1 MKHGKRRTHRTHRTH
16 RTAWLAATAAV
27 SCVLLTAGPA
37 AAEKGVGGG
46 TPAATP
52 EVSGGQE
59 GGSLLA
65 SAGGIVYDR
74 SKNGSGPRTGAIAPT
89 GTYKPPPCWYGPTYT
104 PAEFK
109 KEREA
114 VWSVDSTG
122 YEWDAKQRKKYVEG
136 EPYKDFN
143 MDKAGKGYWWTSFP
157 NKSYPPGWD
166 SCDKETFWV
175 DKGDPPPADA
185 PEAID
190 PEILAKLA
198 LAEIRV
204 PGTKVSLAPEATTK
218 VNLPT
223 WAWLDGAEFK
233 PVSVTASVPVLDI
246 EATTTAEP
254 VSLRIDPGTPDAETY
269 PASGVCDLTKQ
280 GIGEPYA
287 KGKSKETPPCG
298 VKYLRSSGKGSFP
311 LKATVTWKIHWV
323 GTGVNGEQ
331 ALPDGEFGADQDVV
345 VEEIQAI
352 NR

>member
-1 MKHGKRRTHRTHRTH
+1 MRRTRPLI
-16 RTAWLAATAAV
+16 AAGALALAATLLVPGAA
-27 SCVLLTAGPA
+27 SARTGH
-37 AAEKGVGGG
+37 GG
-46 TPAATP
+46 TANGDAKGPT
-52 EVSGGQE
+52 EDGGD
-59 GGSLLA
+59 GSLLA

-74 SKNGSGPRTGAIAPT
+74 SKNGSGPRTGAVAPT

-104 PAEFK
+104 PAQFK

-114 VWSVDSTG
+114 VWAVDSTG

-143 MDKAGKGYWWTSFP
+143 MDKEGKGYWWTSFP

-175 DKGDPPPADA
+175 DKGDPPPPDA

-204 PGTKVSLAPEATTK
+204 PGTKVSLAPGNGTK

-233 PVSVTASVPVLDI
+233 PVSVTASVPVLGI

-254 VSLRIDPGTPDAETY
+254 VSLKIDPGTSDAETY
-269 PASGVCDLTKQ
+269 PGAGVCPITN
-280 GIGEPYA
+280 GRIGEPYA
-287 KGKSKETPPCG
+287 KGKSKQTPPCG
-298 VKYLRSSGKGSFP
+298 VKYLRSSGKASFP
-311 LKATVTWKIHWV
+311 LRATVTWKIHWT
-323 GTGVNGEQ
+323 GTGQN
-331 ALPDGEFGADQDVV
+331 APKDLPDGEFGAEQDVV
-345 VEEIQAI
+345 VQEIQSI

>member
-1 MKHGKRRTHRTHRTH
+1 MPAMRRTPLV
-16 RTAWLAATAAV
+16 AAGALAMAAA
-27 SCVLLTAGPA
+27 LLLPGPA
-37 AAEKGVGGG
+37 AARTGH
-46 TPAATP
+46 
-52 EVSGGQE
+52 
-59 GGSLLA
+59 GGSANGDAQGPTEDGGDGTLLA
-65 SAGGIVYDR
+65 QAGGIVYDR
-74 SKNGSGPRTGAIAPT
+74 SKNGSGAKTGAIAPT
-89 GTYKPPPCWYGPTYT
+89 GNYSPPPCWYGPTYT
-104 PAEFK
+104 PAQFK

-114 VWSVDSTG
+114 VWAVDSTG
-122 YEWDAKQRKKYVEG
+122 HEWDMAQRKRYVEG

-166 SCDKETFWV
+166 KCTKETFWV
-175 DKGDPPPADA
+175 DEGDPPPADA

-198 LAEIRV
+198 YAEIRV
-204 PGTKVSLAPEATTK
+204 PGTKVSLAPEAETK

-233 PVSVTASVPVLDI
+233 PVSVTASVPVLHI

-254 VSLRIDPGTPDAETY
+254 VSLKIDPGTSDAETY
-269 PASGVCDLTKQ
+269 PADGVCEIVD
-280 GIGEPYA
+280 GRIGAPYA

-311 LKATVTWKIHWV
+311 LRATVTWKIHWT

-331 ALPDGEFGADQDVV
+331 LLPDGEFGAEQDVV
-345 VEEIQAI
+345 VQEIQAI